1 MKISVITVCYNSIKT
16 LENTIQSV
24 KNQTYKDIE
33 YIIVDG
39 GSTDGTLDII
49 TKYSDIVDKWI
60 SGNDNGLY
68 DAMNKGIELSTAE
81 YIGILNSDDTF
92 YCNNTIENIADFL
105 SFNMVDACIGNIEP
119 HNEYGRVI
127 RKYNS
132 KKWTPD
138 RLKIGFMPPH
148 PSIFFRRDLFKK
160 FGYYSLEFKIGA
172 DYELITRYFLKN
184 QISWKYSGIT
194 TTSMLLGGLSTSGL
208 ESYNLITKE
217 INKSLAMNQIKY
229 NSLLIR
235 LRFLWKLLDYI

>member
-105 SFNMVDACIGNIEP
+105 SFNMVDACIGNIEQ

-148 PSIFFRRDLFKK
+148 PSIF
-160 FGYYSLEFKIGA
+160 S
-172 DYELITRYFLKN
+172 
-184 QISWKYSGIT
+184 
-194 TTSMLLGGLSTSGL
+194 
-208 ESYNLITKE
+208 
-217 INKSLAMNQIKY
+217 
-229 NSLLIR
+229 
-235 LRFLWKLLDYI
+235 

>member
-49 TKYSDIVDKWI
+49 TKYSDFVDKWI

-105 SFNMVDACIGNIEP
+105 SLNMVDACIGNIEQ

-208 ESYNLITKE
+208 ESYNLITNE

-235 LRFLWKLLDYI
+235 FRFLWKLLDYI